1 MFETYLVFSYY
12 LGQRENQKK
21 EKRKKREEKL
31 CNLSEVDGED
41 SDGERNQLS

>member
-1 MFETYLVFSYY
+1 MFGTYLVF
-12 LGQRENQKK
+12 LTTLDNEKIKNRKK
-21 EKRKKREEKL
+21 KKREEKL